1 MQYYFQYNDVGLL
14 QGTEEL
20 KQAFKS
26 PDIVPALCNVLAS
39 SQKHE
44 IRQYAVVLIR
54 KHLNRKKHWM
64 QLKADTKRE

>member
-1 MQYYFQYNDVGLL
+1 MCFI

-26 PDIVPALCNVLAS
+26 PEVVPALCNVLGTS
-39 SQKHE
+39 TKHD
-44 IRQYAVVLIR
+44 IRQYAVVLLR

-64 QLKADTKRE
+64 QLKADVKKG